1 MGRGKDRDKEVQ
13 YYNWVM
19 LLNVGLNVAYQGGH
33 CNLDKNLALPTGT
46 VACAVILATGT
57 VEIGCLRW

>member
-1 MGRGKDRDKEVQ
+1 MGFRCYFLSPKKFWTEKTKQ
-13 YYNWVM
+13 N
-19 LLNVGLNVAYQGGH
+19 
-33 CNLDKNLALPTGT
+33 KIPPGT